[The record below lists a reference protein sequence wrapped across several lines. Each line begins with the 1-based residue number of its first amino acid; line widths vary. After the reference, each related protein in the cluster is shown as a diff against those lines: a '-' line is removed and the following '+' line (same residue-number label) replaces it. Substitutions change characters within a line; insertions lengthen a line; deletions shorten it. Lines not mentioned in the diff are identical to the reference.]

1 MKFRTDFVT
10 NSSSSCYLTFNIQ
23 NKKMYE
29 FLESLGIK
37 IEDTPRGEFSDGM
50 TVVLPSGKRA
60 KVWGDYVDSPT
71 ANDISTISQWL
82 MTLILEENEY
92 KNHPNGF
99 SEELL
104 NILDSADVSKLSK
117 FNKYDAEI
125 ENGEIEYGR
134 INEERRVEDSGKFTI
149 TEGKKKIIDVNGT
162 FINDES
168 EDIFEMAEKTGKA
181 STNIEI
187 WNVDHWE
194 REGLAKE
201 KEELAKEKE
210 ELRNIIKNVIDE
222 NELLRKLIIV
232 NCKEKN
238 ANEEYSKQVEL
249 ANKISFEELVEKGY
263 ILFNDENVI
272 QKDEDIISK
281 IESLKCLISIE
292 RENFSNKGRDII
304 KFIKF
309 IVYCSKDNWRMD
321 EYTQRPIEIVN
332 SIVNAIEGTEYGSHN
347 GRLKFVGINNENIY
361 GTTIKYVEASMN
373 VSKAKTYKKDNEC
386 LNNVKEYKQIYKIIV
401 DKIFE
406 DVEYRKLLFVDS
418 KNVNAN
424 INDLIENGLIILNS
438 GMNNMDDNNIAC
450 KVEVSVNFES
460 DLIAQIHCNIFAKKK
475 DRNLSD
481 GSDCLEKISDYINKQ
496 LNSLNRRRRSYED
509 KYFYDEQN
517 GEFIIRHIDKKIPV
531 WRLL

>member
-23 NKKMYE
+23 NNKMYE

-37 IEDTPRGEFSDGM
+37 IEGTPRGEFSDGM
-50 TVVLPSGKRA
+50 TVVLPSGKSA

-71 ANDISTISQWL
+71 AKDIYTISQWL

-92 KNHPNGF
+92 KYDANEF
-99 SEELL
+99 SKELL
-104 NILDSADVSKLSK
+104 NILDNADVAKLSK

-134 INEERRVEDSGKFTI
+134 INEGGMVEDSGKFTI
-149 TEGKKKIIDVNGT
+149 AEGKRKVIDVSGSHVG
-162 FINDES
+162 DES
-168 EDIFEMAEKTGKA
+168 EDIFEMAEKTGQA

-201 KEELAKEKE
+201 KEEL
-210 ELRNIIKNVIDE
+210 RNIIKNVINE
-222 NELLRKLIIV
+222 NEMLRKLIIV
-232 NCKEKN
+232 NCKEKK

-249 ANKISFEELVEKGY
+249 AKKISFEELVEKGY
-263 ILFNDENVI
+263 ILFNDENAI
-272 QKDEDIISK
+272 QKEEDIISK
-281 IESLKCLISIE
+281 IESLKCVISIE
-292 RENFSNKGRDII
+292 KNNVSIEGGDI
-304 KFIKF
+304 IKF

-321 EYTQRPIEIVN
+321 EYTQRPIEIVS

-347 GRLKFVGINNENIY
+347 GRLKFLNINNENIY
-361 GTTIKYVEASMN
+361 GTTIKYVEASMI

-438 GMNNMDDNNIAC
+438 GMNNMDDNNVAC

-460 DLIAQIHCNIFAKKK
+460 DVNAQIYCSIFAKEKE
-475 DRNLSD
+475 RNLRD
-481 GSDCLEKISDYINKQ
+481 GSDRLEKISDYINKQ
-496 LNSLNRRRRSYED
+496 LNSLKRRRRSYD
-509 KYFYDEQN
+509 DDIYFCDEQN
-517 GEFIIRHIDKKIPV
+517 GEFIIRCIDKKIPV